1 MSTAN
6 HVFVK
11 LEAKPGTA
19 KGWLD
24 KGKDVTGAGNGNA
37 ATFASIATLL
47 AQATSDTQ
55 ALDTAQSKAA
65 NRGRIEIAARDAAWE
80 TQRKSL
86 RAFVAGV
93 QGLCDAAPDAA
104 HARAIAAAAAL
115 GTKVAAVRVAPDPK
129 VRVLGNGA
137 ARLYARRPVPRRGG
151 AYFEWA
157 MSFDGGKTWVTIP
170 GTNTARTLVQGLT
183 PATSVVFRYRT
194 TLKNVVSEWKQTPG
208 IVVS

>member
-1 MSTAN
+1 MSTGN

-11 LEAKPGTA
+11 LEPDPDTA

-24 KGKDVTGAGNGNA
+24 KGKDVTGAANGNA
-37 ATFASIATLL
+37 ATFTSIATLL

-65 NRGRIEIAARDAAWE
+65 NKGRLEISARNAVWS
-80 TQRKSL
+80 TQQKSL

-115 GTKVAAVRVAPDPK
+115 ETRRVAVRVAPDPK
-129 VRVLGNGA
+129 VTVLGNGA
-137 ARLYARRPVPRRGG
+137 ARLYARRPVPRRAG
-151 AYFEWA
+151 AYYEWA
-157 MSFDGGKTWVTIP
+157 MSSDGGKTWVTIP
-170 GTNTARTLVQGLT
+170 GTNIAKTLVQGLT
-183 PATSVVFRYRT
+183 PATTIIFRYRT
-194 TLKNVVSEWKQTPG
+194 TFQNVVSDWKQTPG